1 MDPEIHTTLSEDE
14 TIELGR
20 RFATRLHLGDIV
32 TLYGDLGAGKT
43 EFVKGVCDYFNVS
56 DIVSSPTYTIMN
68 QYDGEDRDH
77 DALKIYHVDLFR
89 IKTPAELEEI
99 GFEDCMYSHD
109 SIKLVEWAE
118 RANGHLPASR
128 FNIVFHQNDDNEN
141 MREIRIEHVDR
152 NLAERGSSPAEQG

>member
-1 MDPEIHTTLSEDE
+1 MDPEIYTTFSEDE

-20 RFATRLHLGDIV
+20 KFAERLHLGDIV
-32 TLYGDLGAGKT
+32 TLYGELGAGKT
-43 EFVKGVCDYFNVS
+43 EFVKGVCDYFRVS

-68 QYDGEDRDH
+68 QYDGENRDH

-99 GFEDCMYSHD
+99 GFEDCMYSHN

-118 RANGHLPASR
+118 RATGHLPTSR
-128 FNIVFHQNDDNEN
+128 FNIVFQPSDDNEN
-141 MREIRIEHVDR
+141 KREIRIEHVDSVIET
-152 NLAERGSSPAEQG
+152 LPTQSPA